1 VAVHAGHGL
10 SVDNVAPVAAIPAIQ
25 ELNIGHAIVGRA
37 IFIGLEA
44 AVREVRA
51 AMDRAR
57 SSHPVRS

>member
-1 VAVHAGHGL
+1 
-10 SVDNVAPVAAIPAIQ
+10 VDNVAPVAAIPAIQ